1 MLSVGLKFYC
11 MAQRPNITL
20 IGMGGDKK
28 QILPGKVKAKCT
40 GAGGEL
46 GMDIKCMGMGGN
58 GTEIHPHADL

>member
-1 MLSVGLKFYC
+1 

-28 QILPGKVKAKCT
+28 QILLGKVKAKCT